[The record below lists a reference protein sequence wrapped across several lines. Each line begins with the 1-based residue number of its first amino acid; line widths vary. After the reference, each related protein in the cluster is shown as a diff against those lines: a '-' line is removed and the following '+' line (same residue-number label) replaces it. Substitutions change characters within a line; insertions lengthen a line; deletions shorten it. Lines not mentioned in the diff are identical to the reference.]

1 MNPETIVENKTA
13 TDAPQNDTPKRT
25 PLKSIIIWTVS
36 AVIII
41 LALAFAKYQIDTR
54 PKAERKRPPQQARL
68 VTVQPAEQITYK
80 TLVSAMGTVVP
91 AKEITLSP
99 EVSGRVVFV
108 SPLVIPGGIIQE
120 GKTLIRIDARDYEAV
135 VKLRQSE
142 VSRAKLNLKME
153 QGNQLVAQQEYT
165 MLDDIIQDQDEE
177 LILRRPHLEEAQA
190 ALEAAEAALA
200 TAQLNVNRCTVNA
213 PFNAVIQDKFVDVGA
228 QVTAASSLL
237 KIMGT
242 DEYWVEALVPV
253 NQLEWIT
260 IPKNNRRPG
269 SSAKIFDSV
278 WAPDAYREGTVIR
291 LLGQLEEQG
300 RLAQVLVSV
309 KDPLVLESDSPNVPP
324 VLVDSY
330 VRVEIEGKTLP
341 KVFPVN
347 RDNLH
352 DGENIWIMDENDR
365 LKILPVEIV
374 FRDKEMVYLS
384 NGLRAGDRIVTTD
397 ISAPVNG
404 MLLRLDDSSGDLEP
418 SKKNPDTPGPEAQ
431 E

>member
-1 MNPETIVENKTA
+1 MNAENASENTSSQ
-13 TDAPQNDTPKRT
+13 DAPQTGDIKRP
-25 PLKSIIIWTVS
+25 PLKSILIWAIS
-36 AVIII
+36 AMIVI

-54 PKAERKRPPQQARL
+54 PKSERKKPPQQARL
-68 VTVQPAEQITYK
+68 VTVQIAEQITQK
-80 TLVSAMGTVVP
+80 TFVSAMGKVIP
-91 AKEITLSP
+91 AKQITLGP
-99 EVSGRVVFV
+99 EVSGRVIFV
-108 SPLVIPGGIIQE
+108 SPSVIPGGTIQE
-120 GKTLIRIDARDYEAV
+120 GQTLIRIDARDYEAV

-200 TAQLNVNRCTVNA
+200 TAQLNVERCTVNA
-213 PFNAVIQDKFVDVGA
+213 PFNAVIQEKFADVGA
-228 QVTAASSLL
+228 QVTAASPLL

-260 IPKNNRRPG
+260 IPQNQRQPG
-269 SSAKIFDSV
+269 SIAKIVDSV
-278 WAPDAYREGTVIR
+278 WASGTYREGAVIR

-309 KDPLVLESDSPNVPP
+309 KDPLALNSDSSDVPP
-324 VLVDSY
+324 VLVGSY

-341 KVFPVN
+341 NVFSIN
-347 RDNLH
+347 RDYLH
-352 DGENIWIMDENDR
+352 DGENIWIMNENDR

-374 FRDKEMVYLS
+374 FRDKEMVFLS
-384 NGLRAGDRIVTTD
+384 NGLRSGDRIVTTD
-397 ISAPVNG
+397 ISAPVDG
-404 MLLRLDDSSGDLEP
+404 MLLRLNGASRDLEP
-418 SKKNPDTPGPEAQ
+418 SKENPDTPGPEMQ